1 VHRGE
6 WTWKIIAILRPRNDR
21 TVSCR
26 ALTSSCPSS
35 QISPDIRTEPGL
47 CSPMIERLVTLLPEP
62 DSPTMPSVLPR
73 SRLNDSEQQQREGQE
88 DIHGAADEG
97 VYLSAETS

>member
-1 VHRGE
+1 
-6 WTWKIIAILRPRNDR
+6 
-21 TVSCR
+21 
-26 ALTSSCPSS
+26 
-35 QISPDIRTEPGL
+35 
-47 CSPMIERLVTLLPEP
+47 MIERLVTLLPEP